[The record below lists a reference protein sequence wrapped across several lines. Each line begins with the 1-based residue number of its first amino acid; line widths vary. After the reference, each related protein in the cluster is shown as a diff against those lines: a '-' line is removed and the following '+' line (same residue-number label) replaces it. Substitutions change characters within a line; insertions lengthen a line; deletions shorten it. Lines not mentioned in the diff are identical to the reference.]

1 MRTHPVPS
9 VTFTDLSKLLG
20 ALPTAQQYGFRL
32 RSFAPGRCTLHVPYA
47 AALDRPG
54 GMIAGYVFMAAA
66 DVAMWLAVVT
76 KLGLK
81 GDTAVTAEMNTAFL
95 RAARGEDFRCRATV
109 LKLGKRLIY
118 GVAACLGTRG
128 VLTHHTLTYI
138 RP

>member
-1 MRTHPVPS
+1 
-9 VTFTDLSKLLG
+9 
-20 ALPTAQQYGFRL
+20 
-32 RSFAPGRCTLHVPYA
+32 
-47 AALDRPG
+47 
-54 GMIAGYVFMAAA
+54 MIAGYVFMAAA

-81 GDTAVTAEMNTAFL
+81 GNTAVTAELNTAFL

>member
-1 MRTHPVPS
+1 
-9 VTFTDLSKLLG
+9 
-20 ALPTAQQYGFRL
+20 
-32 RSFAPGRCTLHVPYA
+32 
-47 AALDRPG
+47 
-54 GMIAGYVFMAAA
+54 MIAGYVFLAAA

-95 RAARGEDFRCRATV
+95 RAARSEDFRCRATV

-138 RP
+138 QP